1 MSNWFWLLLVCSIL
15 LAFGYALRREREL
28 FALSA
33 VQGKLTV
40 LRGRLPQALFSA
52 LSEIVARERLDRAE
66 LRVVSESGS
75 PRLQVLGAGHAGLE
89 QAARNVLGKYNVAQI
104 RHGRLRAR

>member
-1 MSNWFWLLLVCSIL
+1 MSNWIWLAVVCCVL

-28 FALSA
+28 FALSTEH
-33 VQGKLTV
+33 GKLTV

-52 LSEIVARERLDRAE
+52 LSEIVAREHLDRVE
-66 LRVVSESGS
+66 LRVISESGA
-75 PRLQVLGAGHAGLE
+75 PRLRVRGTAGAGLE